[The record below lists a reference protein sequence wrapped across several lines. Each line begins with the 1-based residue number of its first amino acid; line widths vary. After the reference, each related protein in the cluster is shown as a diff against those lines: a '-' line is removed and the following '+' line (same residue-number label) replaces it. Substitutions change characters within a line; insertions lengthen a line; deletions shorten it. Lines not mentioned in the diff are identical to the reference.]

1 MRRIPWNL
9 LRSEKGSVAPT
20 VALSL
25 IALIGAGGLAFDYA
39 RLATMDTEL
48 QNAADHAALA
58 GASQLD
64 KKTNA
69 CARANAA
76 IQTLV
81 TNRTLLANDGGGM
94 AVTIPSEATCDA
106 TGSVRFYQ
114 NSAKTQAAT
123 SDANAKFVEVQV
135 NARQARYALTPIVGA
150 IRSGAISAIAFA
162 GMGSAICK
170 VPPLMMCNPSPGTPF
185 NPDAWRGKGLKLFM
199 GGGNSWGAG
208 AFGWLDVG
216 AVNNGTPDQNIAVGM
231 DNPNTNCVAD
241 ANTQVDTGVSS
252 SVLDALNTRFDMF
265 QNGWGRNT
273 CYPHASCNP
282 AWNTTKDVVRNTAA
296 SATAC
301 GYLSNSEWYLPPTDD
316 QYIASNTAGDDSN
329 IVHMGYPMDV
339 CHYPAGGSCGTA
351 NPRFGNGT
359 WRADLYFKTNHPTL
373 SDSTGSNWT
382 TATGLSSTASRFDMY
397 RWEQGVAGI
406 GTPNGDQRPGVTN
419 AGGTQYGS
427 PICKPPGLPAG
438 LTQPDRR
445 VIAAAVVD
453 NCSSITGGSTAV
465 TVGAWAEVFLVQPSV
480 QRGTGPSQVTSNNEI
495 YVEIIGRAN
504 PTGSGTTAQIVTR
517 DVPYLI
523 E

>member
-9 LRSEKGSVAPT
+9 LRNEQGSVAPT

-25 IALIGAGGLAFDYA
+25 VALIGVGGLAFDYA

-64 KKTNA
+64 KKTGA

-76 IQTLV
+76 VQTLV
-81 TNRTLLANDGGGM
+81 TNRTLFANDGNQSGM

-114 NSAKTQAAT
+114 DKAKTQPAT
-123 SDANAKFVEVQV
+123 TDVNAKFVEVQV
-135 NARQARYALTPIVGA
+135 DARQARYALTPIVGA

-185 NPDAWRGKGLKLFM
+185 DPNAWRGKGLKLFM
-199 GGGNSWGAG
+199 GGGNSWAAG

-252 SVLDALNTRFDMF
+252 SGRCTEHPVRHVSEWVGTKHLLSSRELQSCLEHDEGCGPGHCRKRDRLRILEQQRVVSAPYGRSIYRFEY
-265 QNGWGRNT
+265 GGRRFPDR
-273 CYPHASCNP
+273 PHGLSH
-282 AWNTTKDVVRNTAA
+282 
-296 SATAC
+296 
-301 GYLSNSEWYLPPTDD
+301 GYLPLP
-316 QYIASNTAGDDSN
+316 GR
-329 IVHMGYPMDV
+329 
-339 CHYPAGGSCGTA
+339 GSCGTA
-351 NPRFGNGT
+351 NERFGNGT

-373 SDSTGSNWT
+373 SNATGSNWT
-382 TATGLSSTASRFDMY
+382 TVTGLSSTASRFDMY
-397 RWEQGVAGI
+397 RWEQGVAGV
-406 GTPNGDQRPGVTN
+406 GTPNGDQRPSVTN

-427 PICKPPGLPAG
+427 PTCKPPGLPAG

-445 VIAAAVVD
+445 VVAAAVVD

-465 TVGAWAEVFLVQPSV
+465 NVVP
-480 QRGTGPSQVTSNNEI
+480 GP
-495 YVEIIGRAN
+495 
-504 PTGSGTTAQIVTR
+504 
-517 DVPYLI
+517 
-523 E
+523 